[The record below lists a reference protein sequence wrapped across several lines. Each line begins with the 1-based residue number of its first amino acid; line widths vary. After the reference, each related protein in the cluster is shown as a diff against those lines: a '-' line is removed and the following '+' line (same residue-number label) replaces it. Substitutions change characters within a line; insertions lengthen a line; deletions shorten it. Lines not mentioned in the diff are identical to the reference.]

1 MVTRP
6 RHENIQQRIN
16 NFHFLVLD
24 CLEFWLNLMIVSVF
38 ISESRQVGDVQNPE
52 PQTRLSANAR
62 FDTLSLNLPVYWV
75 EIFQNV
81 TQNLLS
87 QNYVNLLHIHHTQS
101 SVQKT
106 ITMAIKR
113 RTSISFVDDVILYS
127 LKNIRQKL
135 RNMSLKS
142 FFSFC
147 FHLTRNCKRT
157 LNFLPLTRGLF
168 PFSRSL

>member
-1 MVTRP
+1 MF
-6 RHENIQQRIN
+6 QCLFQRVGKWGTFKILN
-16 NFHFLVLD
+16 PKLD
-24 CLEFWLNLMIVSVF
+24 WASMQGS
-38 ISESRQVGDVQNPE
+38 
-52 PQTRLSANAR
+52 
-62 FDTLSLNLPVYWV
+62 TLSLNLPVYWV

-87 QNYVNLLHIHHTQS
+87 QNYVNLLHLHHTQS

-106 ITMAIKR
+106 VTKVIKR

-127 LKNIRQKL
+127 LKNIRQKV

-157 LNFLPLTRGLF
+157 INFLPLTRGFF
-168 PFSRSL
+168 PFSRSLWDHWISIPSFYSILVSILVSFSSSDKLCFLFWF